1 MTNAQAI
8 EVLKSGQA
16 VKFGWEHNQA
26 EMKVIFAAIKSEVPT
41 AWVSRSPSTN
51 NWTVYPA

>member
-8 EVLKSGQA
+8 EILKSGQA

-26 EMKVIFAAIKSEVPT
+26 EMKVIFAAIKAEVPT